1 MRHAVNPV
9 LHRLSQAAREHPRL
23 LAAAAVVLIV
33 LAGVWFLLVPLFFNS
48 GPPTPDV
55 NYARIVASGSLRTCL
70 DPSFPPFEVTGE
82 GNEIVGF
89 DADLARVLARRLGL
103 CAEFVLTGFD
113 ALYADLAAQHC
124 DLIIS
129 ALPYDRLKTR
139 DVAYSDVYF
148 RGGAV
153 LLVRSDDT
161 EVKSM
166 ADTGGKLVGVE
177 LGTNAET
184 VAKQLERRNN
194 FQSVRFNSLEDAAR
208 ALDAGTVRAV
218 MADSVSAHLILR
230 AHPALQVLDPPLTD
244 EPNYVAAV
252 PLDSPSLLET
262 VNRHLR
268 AMTKDGT
275 LQRLVAQW
283 F

>member
-1 MRHAVNPV
+1 MNPA
-9 LHRLSQAAREHPRL
+9 LHRLSQAARGHPRL
-23 LAAAAVVLIV
+23 LAAAGVLLLL
-33 LAGVWFLLVPLFFNS
+33 LAGVWFLLIPLAFNS
-48 GPPTPDV
+48 GPPTPDA
-55 NYARIVASGSLRTCL
+55 NFARIVASGSLRTCL

-82 GNEIVGF
+82 GSEIVGF
-89 DADLARVLARRLGL
+89 DADLARELARRMSLR
-103 CAEFVLTGFD
+103 AEFVLTGFD

-124 DLIIS
+124 DMIIS

-161 EVKSM
+161 QVKSL
-166 ADTGGKLVGVE
+166 ADAGGKLVGVE

-184 VAKQLERRNN
+184 VAKQLERRNS
-194 FQSVRFNSLEDAAR
+194 FQAVRFNSLEDAAR
-208 ALDAGTVRAV
+208 ALEVGTVRAV
-218 MADSVSAHLILR
+218 IADAVSAHLILR
-230 AHPALQVLDPPLTD
+230 SHSQLKVLDPPLTD

-252 PLDSPSLLET
+252 PIDSPSLLET
-262 VNRHLR
+262 VNRHMR
-268 AMTKDGT
+268 AMAKDGT
-275 LQRLVAQW
+275 LQRLVAKW